1 VDTSNVGLAS
11 WRSPISRSKRQ
22 LSKLEEN
29 YRSLGLLKMDFSMS
43 KNISFVL
50 FLSLFSVGC
59 SSSRKSLSQPLKG
72 NPIQIAIGEFSE
84 KCKLYKQSSTFY
96 VKLLNPKEYSDMV
109 VVSIVKS
116 GTKMLLK
123 PDATIG
129 SKGKLPFRY
138 YEKDGKLFFWK
149 DEDYVL
155 TEDALAVYRRYNV
168 VQEDSDNKIG
178 IPDPLTND
186 KQKGATYFFC
196 KNNPAIYKRI
206 VSSIAVG
213 EYDPPVLKC
222 QK

>member
-1 VDTSNVGLAS
+1 M
-11 WRSPISRSKRQ
+11 R
-22 LSKLEEN
+22 
-29 YRSLGLLKMDFSMS
+29 

-72 NPIQIAIGEFSE
+72 DSIQIAIGEFSE

-96 VKLLNPKEYSDMV
+96 VKLLSPKKYSDMV
-109 VVSIVKS
+109 VVSNVKS

-138 YEKDGKLFFWK
+138 FEKDGKLFFWR

-168 VQEDSDNKIG
+168 EQEDPDNKIG
-178 IPDPLTND
+178 IPDPVIND
-186 KQKGATYFFC
+186 K
-196 KNNPAIYKRI
+196 
-206 VSSIAVG
+206 
-213 EYDPPVLKC
+213 
-222 QK
+222 